1 MEKLINDFS
10 FGLFFWQILLF
21 VGILFLLRKV
31 AWRPILN
38 AVNDREQGIL
48 NALDAAEAAKK
59 EMQNLQADNEKL
71 LQEARAERET
81 MLKEAREMKESMLS
95 SAKEE
100 ATVEA
105 SKIMEKA
112 QASIVAEKN
121 AAIADIK
128 SQVASISIGIAEKVV
143 RENLSS
149 DDKQMQLVEQML
161 KDISIN

>member
-1 MEKLINDFS
+1 M
-10 FGLFFWQILLF
+10 QAVILL
-21 VGILFLLRKV
+21 ILIFLMIKF
-31 AWRPILN
+31 AWKPIMASLD
-38 AVNDREQGIL
+38 DREQGIQ
-48 NALDAAEAAKK
+48 NALDAAEDAKK
-59 EMQNLQADNEKL
+59 EMQNLKADNEKFA
-71 LQEARAERET
+71 QEARAERET
-81 MLKEAREMKESMLS
+81 MLKEAREMKETMLA

-149 DDKQMQLVEQML
+149 DDKQMQLVAQML